1 VVRRL
6 PVLNVPTGEEAEA
19 AERPPS
25 QWVLIGALLEV
36 SLFLPSSLLAL
47 WLGERLAR
55 SVGGSGASAA
65 LAALP
70 VLLALGGSAWSAG
83 AISARFG
90 IRTRPLHQVAGGALG
105 SIFIVGLS
113 LLGRVPWSFGLVAAA
128 ASLVI
133 GVGAFCAWLGARY
146 GLRRRP

>member
-1 VVRRL
+1 
-6 PVLNVPTGEEAEA
+6 VLNVPSGDDAEA
-19 AERPPS
+19 AERPSS
-25 QWVLIGALLEV
+25 QWVLIGALLQV

-55 SVGGSGASAA
+55 GVDGSGAAAA
-65 LAALP
+65 LVALP
-70 VLLALGGSAWSAG
+70 VLLALAGSAWSAA

-90 IRTRPLHQVAGGALG
+90 IRTRPLHQVTGGALG
-105 SIFIVGLS
+105 SVLIVGLS
-113 LLGRVPWSFGLVAAA
+113 LFGRVAWSFGLAAA
-128 ASLVI
+128 AGSLVI